1 MTEKKEKAVRGVE
14 LKLVSELMKNSRR
27 SDRELA
33 KAVGVSEPTI
43 GRLIKKLEK
52 EGIIQEYTMI
62 PDFAKLGYELMAI
75 TLAKMDAPPSAEIV
89 KKTLEISWEN
99 EPLWPETIMIE
110 RVMGIGYNGI
120 VVSVHKDYSALSRFR
135 AFLEQSSYLGFA
147 SIDSVIVNLNDKIH
161 YKSLTL
167 STVARDLS
175 TQREKE

>member
-89 KKTLEISWEN
+89 KKNAGNI
-99 EPLWPETIMIE
+99 
-110 RVMGIGYNGI
+110 
-120 VVSVHKDYSALSRFR
+120 
-135 AFLEQSSYLGFA
+135 LGKRTA
-147 SIDSVIVNLNDKIH
+147 M
-161 YKSLTL
+161 
-167 STVARDLS
+167 ARNNHD
-175 TQREKE
+175 